1 MNYILLL
8 IGFILLI
15 KGADFFVS
23 GASSIAK
30 SFKIPTLIIGLTI
43 VAFGTSAPEAAVS
56 VTAAL
61 SGQNDI
67 AIANVVGSNIF
78 NLLAVI
84 GIASMINS
92 VKVQKTTIIK
102 EFPFAI
108 LASLVL
114 MILSHDTRFQGYN
127 ENLLTKADG
136 LILLALFM
144 IFMYYLI
151 EIAITSK
158 EEMDIEQ
165 GDEKMPI
172 SKSITWSILGV
183 IGIIFGGRIVVDCA
197 TSIAL
202 SLGMSENL
210 VGLTIVAVGTSLPE
224 LVTSVVAARKG
235 ESDIAMGNVIGS
247 NLFNIMFVLGIS
259 SFIHPIAVHPIVF
272 IDMLVML
279 IVTIIAYIFAFTK
292 KRITKVEGLILTLT
306 YIGYMIFVIIRQ

>member
-30 SFKIPTLIIGLTI
+30 SLKIPTLIIGLTI
-43 VAFGTSAPEAAVS
+43 VAFGTSAPESAVS

-84 GIASMINS
+84 GIAAMINP
-92 VKVQKTTIIK
+92 VNVQKTTIIK

-114 MILSHDTRFQGYN
+114 MILSHDTRFQGYS

-136 LILLALFM
+136 LMLLALFT
-144 IFMYYLI
+144 IFMYYLV
-151 EIAITSK
+151 EMAVTSK
-158 EEMDIEQ
+158 EEMEVEQ
-165 GDEKMPI
+165 GDGKMTI
-172 SKSITWSILGV
+172 GKSILWSILGV
-183 IGIIFGGRIVVDCA
+183 IGIIIGGRMVVDCA
-197 TSIAL
+197 TNIAI

-224 LVTSVVAARKG
+224 LVTSIVAARKG

-259 SFIHPIAVHPIVF
+259 SFINPIAVHPIVF
-272 IDMLVML
+272 VDMLVML
-279 IVTIIAYIFAFTK
+279 IATMLAYIFAFTK
-292 KRITKVEGLILTLT
+292 KRIGKIEGAVLTIV
-306 YIGYMIFVIIRQ
+306 YIAYMIFVIIRQ